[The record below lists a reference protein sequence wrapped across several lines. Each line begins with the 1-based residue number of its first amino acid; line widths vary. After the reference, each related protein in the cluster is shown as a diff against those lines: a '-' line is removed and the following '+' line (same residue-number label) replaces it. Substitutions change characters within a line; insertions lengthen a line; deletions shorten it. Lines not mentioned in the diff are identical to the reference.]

1 MSMADYYKYLKVRDA
16 ALDVE
21 EAYRKHCAAEGRR
34 CVDPALGV
42 PEEARFVT
50 VTDQSR
56 APRVIDVLHE
66 LYYCIDFDLPKYLPE
81 LDADLTRNFAF
92 DTLPSGRRCALRCV
106 SSVPLL
112 PTIPSKRSPPPLP
125 RYVPKASQPFMG
137 PNLYITP
144 ARAFT
149 HLHQDG
155 HGTVDSGHQCLT
167 GYNEVVM
174 LRRLDEVHMKV
185 GLARARRRRPLRS
198 HPTPFRT
205 PSTSC
210 AARPPSTTR
219 CTTSRTTPGRSRT
232 GPRSSTWRR
241 CAKPGTARA
250 CSRSSRAST

>member
-21 EAYRKHCAAEGRR
+21 EAYRKHCAAEGWR

-106 SSVPLL
+106 CVGAAGTGDPLKTL
-112 PTIPSKRSPPPLP
+112 
-125 RYVPKASQPFMG
+125 
-137 PNLYITP
+137 
-144 ARAFT
+144 
-149 HLHQDG
+149 
-155 HGTVDSGHQCLT
+155 
-167 GYNEVVM
+167 
-174 LRRLDEVHMKV
+174 
-185 GLARARRRRPLRS
+185 
-198 HPTPFRT
+198 T
-205 PSTSC
+205 PSS
-210 AARPPSTTR
+210 P
-219 CTTSRTTPGRSRT
+219 
-232 GPRSSTWRR
+232 
-241 CAKPGTARA
+241 
-250 CSRSSRAST
+250 

>member
-21 EAYRKHCAAEGRR
+21 EAYRNHCAAEGRR

-106 SSVPLL
+106 CPCRWYRRSPQNAHPLL
-112 PTIPSKRSPPPLP
+112 SLGTCPRPASRSWG
-125 RYVPKASQPFMG
+125 R
-137 PNLYITP
+137 TC
-144 ARAFT
+144 T
-149 HLHQDG
+149 
-155 HGTVDSGHQCLT
+155 
-167 GYNEVVM
+167 
-174 LRRLDEVHMKV
+174 LRRP
-185 GLARARRRRPLRS
+185 GPSPTFTRTATGRS
-198 HPTPFRT
+198 TAA
-205 PSTSC
+205 TS
-210 AARPPSTTR
+210 ASPGTTR
-219 CTTSRTTPGRSRT
+219 
-232 GPRSSTWRR
+232 W
-241 CAKPGTARA
+241 
-250 CSRSSRAST
+250 